1 MNIALIFAGISFGH
15 KSNRDFNHCFPNID
29 RNLIQPFKEKHS
41 VFNYVTTYDNDRMD
55 EVYKLLNPKKLISIP
70 FEGSRQNPTR
80 STAAALTGNDDIDFY
95 IMTRFDVHYNKKLDD
110 FYLVWDKF
118 IFVSREGNGYWESQ
132 QFVGDT
138 FYAWPKRLHQQVLQG
153 FVELAK
159 FDPNHMHNFYSI
171 LAPIMGQENI
181 HFMSEEPQ
189 LSGHLLTSI
198 CTRDYTD
205 RLRGKIPI
213 HEEILARFP
222 Q

>member
-1 MNIALIFAGISFGH
+1 M
-15 KSNRDFNHCFPNID
+15 
-29 RNLIQPFKEKHS
+29 
-41 VFNYVTTYDNDRMD
+41 TYDNDRMD
-55 EVYKLLNPKKLISIP
+55 EVTKLLNPRRIASIP
-70 FEGSRQNPTR
+70 FEGSKQNPTR
-80 STAAALTGNDDIDFY
+80 AAAVALTGDDERIDFY
-95 IMTRFDVHYNKKLDD
+95 IMSRFDVHYNKCLEDFNLD
-110 FYLVWDKF
+110 WDKF
-118 IFVSREGNGYWESQ
+118 NFVSREGNGYWESQ

-138 FYAWPKRLHQQVLQG
+138 FYAWPARLHHQVVQG
-153 FVELAK
+153 FMELAR

-213 HEEILARFP
+213 NEEILARFP
-222 Q
+222 

>member
-1 MNIALIFAGISFGH
+1 MKIALIFAGISFGH
-15 KSNRDFNHCFPNID
+15 KSDRDFYHCFPNID
-29 RNLIQPFKEKHS
+29 RTLIQPLEKEHLVYK
-41 VFNYVTTYDNDRMD
+41 YVMTYDNDRMGD
-55 EVYKLLNPKKLISIP
+55 VEKLLSPTKTTTIP

-80 STAAALTGNDDIDFY
+80 AAAVALPGEDDIDFY
-95 IMTRFDVHYNKKLDD
+95 IMTRFDVHYNKNLEDFNLD
-110 FYLVWDKF
+110 WDKF
-118 IFVSREGNGYWESQ
+118 NFVSREGNNYWNTQ

-138 FYAWPKRLHQQVLQG
+138 IYAWPKRLHQHVIKG
-153 FVELAK
+153 FAELSK

-213 HEEILARFP
+213 NEEILARFP
-222 Q
+222 